1 MQKVKI
7 IHAAD
12 LHLDVPMKNVPNSKN
27 IGADSTYKALENLVQ
42 FAIRE
47 KVDALLLVGDIWNHE
62 EVSLKARLAVVKA
75 CNTLNEY
82 DIKVFISH
90 GNHDPLD
97 DNFKSLTF
105 PQNVH
110 VFKDKYECVP
120 LEKNN
125 DIIAMI
131 HGISHA
137 TKKETRNLS
146 TFFPIITEK
155 MKSECFHIAMLHTSL
170 VKNDGEGVYAPC
182 TLAELKEKNPHYW
195 ALGHVHSYQMLEEN
209 PHVVFSGALQGTHI
223 NEDNT
228 HGCVLITIERENNQ
242 SVSIKDELIPIAPLY
257 WKKLDCVLPDDI
269 LNLTQAQQHIY
280 DTLATLQDDL
290 PSCTKQVI
298 VKITLKGQTELNNL
312 LRNIYTIQ
320 ELTDSL
326 SEQASELRPPIL
338 VKEIEVGTEDVQEDK
353 NIDELLKGNDFLAQV
368 LHEAEKLF
376 NEDDEELALLFQKL
390 YHDSPVKNQHK
401 RIIPMPTNREVF
413 DKIIRQAQYIC
424 AETLEK

>member
-1 MQKVKI
+1 MQNIKI

-27 IGADSTYKALENLVQ
+27 IGAESTYRALENLVQ
-42 FAIRE
+42 FAIKE
-47 KVDALLLVGDIWNHE
+47 KVNALLLVGDIWNHE
-62 EVSLKARLAVVKA
+62 EISLKARLAVIKA

-82 DIKVFISH
+82 NIKVFISH

-97 DNFKSLTF
+97 NNFKSLTF

-120 LEKNN
+120 LEKDNN
-125 DIIAMI
+125 VVAMI

-155 MKSECFHIAMLHTSL
+155 MKNEHFHLFMLHTSL
-170 VKNDGEGVYAPC
+170 VKNDGEAVYAPC

-223 NEDNT
+223 NEDNA
-228 HGCVLITIERENNQ
+228 HGCVLITMERDDNKR
-242 SVSIKDELIPIAPLY
+242 VSIKEELVPIAPLY
-257 WKKLDCVLPDDI
+257 WKKIDCVLPDDV
-269 LNLTQAQQHIY
+269 LDLAQAQQYIY
-280 DTLATLQDDL
+280 DVLATHQESL

-312 LRNIYTIQ
+312 LRNIYTLQ

-326 SEQASELRPPIL
+326 SEQASELRPPVL
-338 VKEIEVGTEDVQEDK
+338 VKEIEVETEDVQEDK
-353 NIDELLKGNDFLAQV
+353 NISELLKGDDFLAQV
-368 LHEAEKLF
+368 LREAENLF
-376 NEDDEELALLFQKL
+376 DENDEELALLFQKL

-401 RIIPMPTNREVF
+401 KIIPMPIEREAF